1 MFSGYRLIFWGI
13 FFISFH
19 INLGN
24 LQLLPNFI
32 GWAMIAGGV
41 GRLRNRQPSESFHK
55 ASILA
60 FIAVIYSVITFLT
73 DFAGSQALNFNP
85 NLLFMMMFISIV
97 ELLAEYFIIKG
108 SAEYLYN
115 SGNIEFADDL
125 AGRFR
130 NYLIIDI
137 LLLIAVLISFTL
149 YSPAITIF
157 AIFGLLL
164 RIWFLII
171 IHGLK
176 KFYMDEDLEQE
187 LEQDRYISGD
197 ADNEKQ

>member
-24 LQLLPNFI
+24 LQILPNFI
-32 GWAMIAGGV
+32 GWALIAGGV

-60 FIAVIYSVITFLT
+60 FIAVIYSIITFLT
-73 DFAGSQALNFNP
+73 EFAGSQALDFNP
-85 NLLFMMMFISIV
+85 YLLFTVMFISIV
-97 ELLAEYFIIKG
+97 ELLTEYFIIKG

-115 SGNIEFADDL
+115 CGNIEFADEL

-130 NYLIIDI
+130 NYLIIDVLI
-137 LLLIAVLISFTL
+137 LIAVLISFTL
-149 YSPAITIF
+149 YSPTITIF

-164 RIWFLII
+164 RIWFLMI

-187 LEQDRYISGD
+187 SEQDS
-197 ADNEKQ
+197 

>member
-24 LQLLPNFI
+24 LQILPNFI

-41 GRLRNRQPSESFHK
+41 GRLRNVQPSASFHK

-60 FIAVIYSVITFLT
+60 FIAVIYSIIVLLT
-73 DFAGSQALNFNP
+73 QFAGSQALDFNP
-85 NLLFMMMFISIV
+85 YLLFTMMFISIV
-97 ELLAEYFIIKG
+97 ELLTEYFIIKG

-115 SGNIEFADDL
+115 CGNIVFADDL

-137 LLLIAVLISFTL
+137 LILIAVLISFTL
-149 YSPAITIF
+149 YSPTITIF
-157 AIFGLLL
+157 AILGLLL
-164 RIWFLII
+164 RIWFLMI

-176 KFYMDEDLEQE
+176 KFYTDEDLEQE
-187 LEQDRYISGD
+187 SEQDR
-197 ADNEKQ
+197 

>member
-1 MFSGYRLIFWGI
+1 M
-13 FFISFH
+13 
-19 INLGN
+19 
-24 LQLLPNFI
+24 
-32 GWAMIAGGV
+32 
-41 GRLRNRQPSESFHK
+41 
-55 ASILA
+55 
-60 FIAVIYSVITFLT
+60 
-73 DFAGSQALNFNP
+73 
-85 NLLFMMMFISIV
+85 
-97 ELLAEYFIIKG
+97 
-108 SAEYLYN
+108 
-115 SGNIEFADDL
+115 

-164 RIWFLII
+164 RIWFLMI

>member
-73 DFAGSQALNFNP
+73 EFAGSQALDFNP
-85 NLLFMMMFISIV
+85 YLLFTMMFISIV
-97 ELLAEYFIIKG
+97 ELLTAYFIIKG

-115 SGNIEFADDL
+115 CGNIEFADDL

-164 RIWFLII
+164 RIWFLMI

-187 LEQDRYISGD
+187 LD
-197 ADNEKQ
+197 

>member
-41 GRLRNRQPSESFHK
+41 GRLRNRQPSENFHK

-73 DFAGSQALNFNP
+73 EFAGSHALDFNP
-85 NLLFMMMFISIV
+85 YLLFTMMFISIV
-97 ELLAEYFIIKG
+97 ELLTEYFIIKG

-115 SGNIEFADDL
+115 CGNIEFADDL

-164 RIWFLII
+164 RIWFLMI

-176 KFYMDEDLEQE
+176 KFYMDEE

>member
-60 FIAVIYSVITFLT
+60 FIAVIYSIITFLT
-73 DFAGSQALNFNP
+73 EFAGSQALDFNP
-85 NLLFMMMFISIV
+85 YLLFTMMFISIV
-97 ELLAEYFIIKG
+97 ELLTEYFIIKG

-115 SGNIEFADDL
+115 CGNIEFADDL

-164 RIWFLII
+164 RIWFLMI

>member
-24 LQLLPNFI
+24 LQILPNFI

-41 GRLRNRQPSESFHK
+41 GRLRNRQPSENFHK

-60 FIAVIYSVITFLT
+60 FIAVIYSIITFLT
-73 DFAGSQALNFNP
+73 EFAGSQALDFNP
-85 NLLFMMMFISIV
+85 YLLFTMMFISIV
-97 ELLAEYFIIKG
+97 ELLTEYFIIKG

-115 SGNIEFADDL
+115 CGNIEFADDL

-149 YSPAITIF
+149 YSPAITIY

-164 RIWFLII
+164 RIWFLMI

-176 KFYMDEDLEQE
+176 KFYMDEE

>member
-97 ELLAEYFIIKG
+97 ELLAEYFII
-108 SAEYLYN
+108 
-115 SGNIEFADDL
+115 
-125 AGRFR
+125 
-130 NYLIIDI
+130 
-137 LLLIAVLISFTL
+137 
-149 YSPAITIF
+149 
-157 AIFGLLL
+157 
-164 RIWFLII
+164 
-171 IHGLK
+171 
-176 KFYMDEDLEQE
+176 
-187 LEQDRYISGD
+187 
-197 ADNEKQ
+197 